1 MNYEYQVTFVYPYVT
16 ISTTVWSASEDE
28 EEVRDTAL
36 RTIESETGF
45 MVETADWVVDFV
57 RTLASN

>member
-1 MNYEYQVTFVYPYVT
+1 MTYEYLVTFVYPYVT
-16 ISTTVWSASEDE
+16 VSTTVWSDSEDQ

>member
-1 MNYEYQVTFVYPYVT
+1 MEYEYQVTFVYPYVT

-28 EEVRDTAL
+28 VEIRDIAL

-45 MVETADWVVDFV
+45 MFETADWEVKGWSLSD
-57 RTLASN
+57 

>member
-1 MNYEYQVTFVYPYVT
+1 MTYEYLVTFVYPYVT
-16 ISTTVWSASEDE
+16 LSTTVWSASQDE

>member
-1 MNYEYQVTFVYPYVT
+1 MTYEYQVTFVYPYV
-16 ISTTVWSASEDE
+16 IVSTTVWSASEDE

-45 MVETADWVVDFV
+45 MVETADWEVELT

>member
-1 MNYEYQVTFVYPYVT
+1 MTYEYQVTFVYPYVT
-16 ISTTVWSASEDE
+16 LSTTVWSASQDE

>member
-1 MNYEYQVTFVYPYVT
+1 MEYEYQVTFVYPYVT
-16 ISTTVWSASEDE
+16 ISTTIWSASEDE

-45 MVETADWVVDFV
+45 MVETADWEVELT
-57 RTLASN
+57 RTLASD

>member
-1 MNYEYQVTFVYPYVT
+1 MEYEYQVTFVYPYVT
-16 ISTTVWSASEDE
+16 ISTTIWSASEDE

-45 MVETADWVVDFV
+45 MIETADWEVELT
-57 RTLASN
+57 RTLASD

>member
-1 MNYEYQVTFVYPYVT
+1 MAYEYQVTFVYPYVT
-16 ISTTVWSASEDE
+16 LSTTVWSASQDE